1 MTMTTTL
8 TPEAQRTLDRYLQA
22 VRLTTRGTG
31 LPAAEVEADV
41 REHIASALESET
53 PPVDDPALA
62 RVLERLGPPGVWVPD
77 EEVSA
82 WRRTLRRL
90 ARGPEDWRL
99 AYVCFA
105 LMALGAVTA
114 PLGGMVLM
122 IPAYFLARAARA
134 LAREQG
140 TELGARKW
148 LIDPALWSFALPF
161 ALLLLTGPVPP
172 LLVWGIEEEG
182 FLRMAGVSAGADAV
196 LRTGV
201 YAAMTAMAAGAWW
214 MLIAAVSAATLE
226 PLRQVLLPLAERLRR
241 RHLAWLGVA
250 GMVSL
255 AAGGVY
261 LLTL

>member
-41 REHIASALESET
+41 REHIASALESEAA
-53 PPVDDPALA
+53 PVDDPALA

-82 WRRTLRRL
+82 WRRTVRRL
-90 ARGPEDWRL
+90 AQGPEDWRL
-99 AYVCFA
+99 AYVCFG

-114 PLGGMVLM
+114 PFGGLVLM

-140 TELGARKW
+140 TELGARRW

-172 LLVWGIEEEG
+172 LLVWGISEDG
-182 FLRMAGVSAGADAV
+182 FLRLAGVSGRGDTP
-196 LRTGV
+196 RSIGV
-201 YAAMTAMAAGAWW
+201 YAAMTAMAFGAWW
-214 MLIAAVSAATLE
+214 MLIAAVGAATLE
-226 PLRQVLLPLAERLRR
+226 ALRQLLLPLAEGLRR
-241 RHLAWLGVA
+241 RHLATLGLA
-250 GMVSL
+250 GMVCL